1 MQGILLFNWTQSSTI
16 VLFLEIDTTT
26 KPYHKN
32 FYFLFRDLSVVLNV
46 EITFLI
52 SWSLKTASG
61 KEGGVEG
68 SKESERI
75 KKINKVSMN

>member
-1 MQGILLFNWTQSSTI
+1 MLLFNMKQYI
-16 VLFLEIDTTT
+16 VFFLEIDTTT
-26 KPYHKN
+26 KPYRKN
-32 FYFLFRDLSVVLNV
+32 LYFLFTDLSVVLNV

-52 SWSLKTASG
+52 SRNLKTASD
-61 KEGGVEG
+61 KERGVEG